1 MIKELIQKVIEKGN
15 LTFDES
21 HQVMNSIM
29 SGKVNNSHIAGL
41 LVALKSKSEHA
52 NEVAGFAKAMRE
64 KSIKINSELENCI
77 DVCGTGGDNSNTF
90 NISTAV
96 SFVVAGAGV
105 KVAKHGNRSI
115 SSKSGSSDVLT
126 ELGVDINLSNKE
138 SEEALNK
145 IGISF
150 LFAPNYHPAM
160 KYVMP
165 VRRELGFKTVF
176 NILGPLTN
184 PASVK
189 RQIIGTYNYKT
200 AELMREASQNLEM
213 EKVCFVCTED
223 KYDEITLTG
232 KTKVFE
238 YDSIKGNSEY
248 FLTPETFG
256 YPKLELQDL
265 AGSNPKKNAKIILE
279 IFEQNQK
286 DARFYVVSANATLAL
301 YSSGYSEDLTECKNA
316 AEESLLSG
324 KAIEKLNELK
334 NFNVG
339 GER

>member
-1 MIKELIQKVIEKGN
+1 MIKELIQKVIEKKN

-29 SGKVNNSHIAGL
+29 SGEINNSHIAGL
-41 LVALKSKSEHA
+41 LVALKCKGENA
-52 NEVAGFAKAMRE
+52 NEVAGFVKAMRE
-64 KSIKINSELENCI
+64 KSIKINSSSTNCI

-126 ELGVDINLSNKE
+126 ELGVDINLTNKE
-138 SEEALNK
+138 SEEALDK

-165 VRRELGFKTVF
+165 VRRELGFKTIF

-189 RQIIGTYNYKT
+189 RQMVGTYNYKT
-200 AELMREASQNLEM
+200 AELMREASKNLEM
-213 EKVCFVCTED
+213 EKVCFVCTEN

-232 KTKVFE
+232 ETKVFE

-248 FLTPETFG
+248 FITPDTFG
-256 YPKLELQDL
+256 YPKLKLEDL
-265 AGSNPKKNAKIILE
+265 AGSNPKENAKIILE
-279 IFEQNQK
+279 IFEQK
-286 DARFYVVSANATLAL
+286 KRDAKFYVVAANAALAL
-301 YSSGYSEDLTECKNA
+301 YSSGYSDELKECQKVAED
-316 AEESLLSG
+316 SILSG
-324 KAIEKLNELK
+324 KALVKLNELK
-334 NFNVG
+334 SFK
-339 GER
+339 

>member
-1 MIKELIQKVIEKGN
+1 MINKQIKKVIEKQN
-15 LTFDES
+15 LSIDES
-21 HQVMNSIM
+21 YKVMNSIM
-29 SGKVNNSHIAGL
+29 SGEVNNSQIAAL
-41 LVALKSKSEHA
+41 LVALKSKGEHA
-52 NEVAGFAKAMRE
+52 DEVAGFVKGMRE
-64 KSIKINSELENCI
+64 KSVKIKSSSADCV

-96 SFVVAGAGV
+96 SFVVAGAGI

-126 ELGVDINLSNKE
+126 ELGIDINLSNEE
-138 SEEALNK
+138 SEKALNE

-165 VRRELGFKTVF
+165 VRRELGFKTIF

-200 AELMREASQNLEM
+200 AELMRKATQNLEM
-213 EKVCFVCTED
+213 EKVCFVCTEN

-232 KTKVFE
+232 ETKVFE
-238 YDSIKGNSEY
+238 YDTVKGNSEY
-248 FLTPETFG
+248 FITPETFG
-256 YPKLELQDL
+256 YPKLDLEDL
-265 AGSNPKKNAKIILE
+265 AGSNPKENSKIILE
-279 IFEQNQK
+279 IFEQKRK
-286 DARFYVVSANATLAL
+286 DARFCVVAANAALAI
-301 YSSGYSEDLTECKNA
+301 YSSGYSDDLSECKNA
-316 AEESLLSG
+316 AEESILNG
-324 KAIEKLNELK
+324 KALAKLNELRI
-334 NFNVG
+334 FS
-339 GER
+339 